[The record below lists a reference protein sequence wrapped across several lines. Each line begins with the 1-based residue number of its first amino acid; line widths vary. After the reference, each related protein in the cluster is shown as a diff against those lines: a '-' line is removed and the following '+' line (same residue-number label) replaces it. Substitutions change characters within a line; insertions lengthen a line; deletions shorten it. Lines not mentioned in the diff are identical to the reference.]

1 MTRVALKGVLGRKVR
16 AGLTALAIV
25 LGVAMVS
32 GSFVLTDTISKA
44 FTSVFSSSYAHTD
57 AVVSGKKLVDYSSS
71 GNATV
76 SQALLQTIRKLPY
89 VEAAA
94 GSIADMNGDSTR
106 AKLIGHDGKA
116 IDHNGAPTFGF
127 GVDTSQPQFNALKLE
142 SGRWAAGP
150 GEVVIDPDTAK
161 NEHFGVGD
169 TIGVAAIGPEQK
181 FRIVGIAKYGD
192 VESLGGATFAVFT
205 IPEARKLMRI
215 DGYTGIQVAAKGN
228 LSQDELAGRLQR
240 LLPGTAQVK
249 TADEQANAD
258 KKGVAGFLTFIRG
271 FLLGFG
277 GIALFVGAFVIF
289 NTLSITVAQ
298 RTRELATLRTLG
310 ATRRQVLRSVLLESL
325 VLGAVASVVGLFVGF
340 GLAKGLSAL
349 MNALGLS
356 LPQAATVYAG
366 RTFVVSLLLGTVVTV
381 VSGIVPAIRATR
393 VAPIAA
399 ARGDLPQR
407 VRGRKA
413 TVAGVV
419 MLAAAVLLLGYAVT
433 GGRLGS
439 GSSLLALAV
448 GALALISGTAAVA
461 SRLVRFLAA
470 VLGAPSRRWGGAA
483 GRIASE
489 NSVRNPQRT
498 ASTAAALM
506 IGIALASFVAVL
518 ARGVH
523 DSMNNAI
530 DKQFPASWIVTSK
543 NGWSGYPVGAGDA
556 AAKAAGVKRVTQIRG
571 DRGLVGHT
579 QVNVDGVDPATVSG
593 LYDFGWKNG
602 SSDATLAEL
611 SNHGAIVKWS
621 FARKNHLT
629 EVGQSFILV
638 GSSGRPV
645 SLHVAG
651 FYEAPRIAEL
661 LGGIIVGHD
670 AFDTVFPRAQDQFT
684 LIDGDVSKTSL
695 QKALAGYPDTKVQT
709 HDEFVKNQT
718 SFMGSL
724 LNLVYVL
731 LALSVVISLFGMVN
745 TLVLSVWER
754 TREIG
759 MLRAIGMSRRQTR
772 RMVRHES
779 IVTALIGAGLGL
791 PVGLLLAFAVTH
803 ALGRFGVTYEL
814 SAATLL
820 KFVVVGILAGTLAAI
835 FPARRASRL
844 NVLNAL
850 QYE

>member
-1 MTRVALKGVLGRKVR
+1 MTRVALRGLLGRKLR
-16 AGLTALAIV
+16 ASLTALAIV

-76 SQALLQTIRKLPY
+76 SASLLAEIRKQPY

-127 GVDTSQPQFNALKLE
+127 GVDTSQPRFNALKLE
-142 SGRWAAGP
+142 SGRWASGP
-150 GEVVIDPDTAK
+150 GEVVIDPETAK
-161 NEHFGVGD
+161 NEHFEVGD
-169 TIGVAAIGPEQK
+169 SIGVAANGPEQT

-215 DGYTGIQVAAKGN
+215 DGFTAIQVAARGG

-240 LLPGTAQVK
+240 LLPETVQVK

-325 VLGAVASVVGLFVGF
+325 ALGAVASVVGLLVGF

-349 MNALGLS
+349 MSALGLS

-399 ARGDLPQR
+399 ARGGLPQR
-407 VRGRKA
+407 VRSRKA
-413 TVAGVV
+413 FLAGLVMLGVAGAL
-419 MLAAAVLLLGYAVT
+419 LAYAVT
-433 GGRLGS
+433 GDRLGS
-439 GSSLLALAV
+439 GSSLLALAI

-461 SRLVRFLAA
+461 SRLVRFLA
-470 VLGAPSRRWGGAA
+470 GIFGRPSRRFGGAG
-483 GRIASE
+483 GRIAAE
-489 NSVRNPQRT
+489 NVVRNPQRT
-498 ASTAAALM
+498 AATAAALM
-506 IGIALASFVAVL
+506 IGVALASFVAVL
-518 ARGVH
+518 GKGAH
-523 DSMNNAI
+523 DAANNAI
-530 DKQFPASWIVTSK
+530 GKQFPSQWIVTSK
-543 NGWSGYPVGAGDA
+543 NGWSGFPTAAGDA
-556 AAKAAGVKRVTQIRG
+556 VAKAPGITRLTQIRG

-579 QVNVDGVDPATVSG
+579 QVNVNAVDPATVGG
-593 LYDFGWKNG
+593 LYDFGWKRG
-602 SSDATLAEL
+602 TTQAALGEL
-611 SNHGAIVKWS
+611 DSGGAIVKET
-621 FARKNHLT
+621 FAKKNHLT
-629 EVGQSFILV
+629 ELGQQFILF
-638 GSSGRPV
+638 GSSGNPV

-661 LGGIIVGHD
+661 LGGVIVSLS
-670 AFDTVFPRAQDQFT
+670 AFDTAFPRAQNQYL
-684 LIDGDVSKTSL
+684 LIDGSPTKAGL
-695 QKALAGYPDTKVQT
+695 AHALAAFPDTKVQT

-718 SFMGSL
+718 SFMSSL

-731 LALSVVISLFGMVN
+731 LALSVIISLFGMVN

-779 IVTALIGAGLGL
+779 IVTGLIGAGLGL
-791 PVGLLLAFAVTH
+791 PVGLLLAYAVTH
-803 ALGRFGVTYEL
+803 ALSRFGVEFEV
-814 SAATLL
+814 SGITLL
-820 KFVVVGILAGTLAAI
+820 RFLLVGITAGTLAAI

-844 NVLNAL
+844 NVLSAL
-850 QYE
+850 LYE